1 MFWGE
6 NTHTCRQLSRQV
18 CRHVDVLRQICRY
31 RYVLSTSSGMQAR
44 EAAQTA
50 ALTEKTS
57 SRCPRRT
64 SPASSVS
71 TNTVMAMAPLT
82 NDTVLK
88 QGHQQR
94 AADAARN
101 LGYNSLN
108 GTAWRIEGECT
119 CTVHVG
125 VAAETS
131 LNGGC
136 TRAMDDRLAR
146 ASWCQ
151 HTTPGRP
158 TQYVLSDG
166 DERRRVEGLH
176 VGGAKAVAAVEP
188 GVELVV
194 QLVEVTQVEPRVL
207 RPASRA
213 QHARLLANQ
222 LQPQHAA
229 ASSATT
235 TARSSVSGNH
245 DSTQQRQ
252 RLYTHCTRSLSGH
265 RFVYMLLC
273 LMYICRVGENCVI
286 LIMRHSI
293 SVFRKTVSHLHASHH
308 HDYNRTARFQL
319 NICTKFLI
327 SQKSK
332 GNTNLDLD
340 FQIQRDLTLINNLSD
355 ALTAKPQNKCF
366 CRWVYT

>member
-1 MFWGE
+1 
-6 NTHTCRQLSRQV
+6 
-18 CRHVDVLRQICRY
+18 
-31 RYVLSTSSGMQAR
+31 MQAR

-94 AADAARN
+94 AAVAARN

-125 VAAETS
+125 VAVETS

-136 TRAMDDRLAR
+136 TRAMDDRSAR

-151 HTTPGRP
+151 HTTIGRP

-176 VGGAKAVAAVEP
+176 VGGAEAVAAVEP

-252 RLYTHCTRSLSGH
+252 RQPRQ
-265 RFVYMLLC
+265 
-273 LMYICRVGENCVI
+273 
-286 LIMRHSI
+286 
-293 SVFRKTVSHLHASHH
+293 HAAASAATT
-308 HDYNRTARFQL
+308 TARSSVSG
-319 NICTKFLI
+319 C
-327 SQKSK
+327 
-332 GNTNLDLD
+332 
-340 FQIQRDLTLINNLSD
+340 TLIAQDLFQVTDLFICCSVSCIFAELAKT
-355 ALTAKPQNKCF
+355 AL
-366 CRWVYT
+366 Y